1 MTLIDLKNL
10 CSQGMYYKK
19 NKDEIEAFDHRA
31 KNELITIKHISE
43 LQECSGIPLKFTAS
57 DIGWIVHQF
66 WRTDINTDSI
76 CSMVKTVNELD
87 IRTGNISSDIVG
99 AVNNK
104 MCVADIKGYA
114 TVKDDSGKPLYS
126 LSDMIRLKQEDIS
139 SNGLEHLIKLK
150 GKDGKPFL
158 GIDEI
163 KMMQKAQSDILLPF
177 GIGFKLTQDYEEM
190 SKYIAQLID
199 AFDKSGINYPLDNA
213 KIVRYTQ
220 LRLPIKDIIFNDT
233 KKPNALIVYPISDNA
248 AYYNLYNGVKFIR
261 NIISRYDVQLIIAKD
276 KDDVYNAIDY
286 IPNIEF
292 LCLAGHGK
300 RYELNLSEG
309 GYDVSLSKLESRG
322 KIDTSDSE
330 FADHL
335 RRLNPGAV
343 IYLFSCSTGEG
354 GDTALN
360 LANKIAEWSDN
371 RKVISFTGPTAV
383 GFFTSQKTSVTAYD
397 LIKSYYPFDMVK
409 DGRIHSNR

>member
-1 MTLIDLKNL
+1 
-10 CSQGMYYKK
+10 
-19 NKDEIEAFDHRA
+19 
-31 KNELITIKHISE
+31 
-43 LQECSGIPLKFTAS
+43 
-57 DIGWIVHQF
+57 
-66 WRTDINTDSI
+66 
-76 CSMVKTVNELD
+76 MVKTVNELD